1 MEMAM
6 QKPETAYLK
15 TMSEDEQLEWA
26 SDVLWEITDEHAK
39 ALDLQGWKI
48 VNKND
53 PTNWRW
59 PFDSRDSG
67 CDCPDW
73 CEDWHPPMAGEVVPF
88 PPVKD
93 RA

>member
-6 QKPETAYLK
+6 QYLK

-26 SDVLWEITDEHAK
+26 SDVMCDLTDEAAK
-39 ALDLQGWKI
+39 ALDVAGWKI
-48 VNKND
+48 VNKDD
-53 PTNWRW
+53 PNNRW
-59 PFDSRDSG
+59 PFCSELAG
-67 CDCPDW
+67 CASPDW

-88 PPVKD
+88 PPVKG